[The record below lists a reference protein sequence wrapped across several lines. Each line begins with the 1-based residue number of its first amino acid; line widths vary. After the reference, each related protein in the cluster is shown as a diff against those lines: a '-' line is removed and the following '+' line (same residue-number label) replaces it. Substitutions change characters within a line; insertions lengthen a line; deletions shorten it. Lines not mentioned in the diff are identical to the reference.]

1 MADLVVYFKRPNFWR
16 ESVNIYYWNTQP
28 KSSSVEWPG
37 VAMTEEGDNW
47 YSYRFSGIEEASF
60 LFNDGNRRQTG
71 DFWRDQDGWFMQD
84 SWYDRHPDTEA
95 TPLVVHF
102 KRPASWEKNI
112 NIYYWETRPSSQS
125 VSWPGVAMTAEG
137 NDWYRY
143 EFAEAETA

>member
-60 LFNDGNRRQTG
+60 CLMMVIEDKPETFGGIKMGGLCRIAGTI
-71 DFWRDQDGWFMQD
+71 
-84 SWYDRHPDTEA
+84 A
-95 TPLVVHF
+95 TLTQ
-102 KRPASWEKNI
+102 K
-112 NIYYWETRPSSQS
+112 QLL
-125 VSWPGVAMTAEG
+125 
-137 NDWYRY
+137 
-143 EFAEAETA
+143 